1 MAFTALNCV
10 AGEVLTATKMN
21 LFAGNDNYLKDE
33 SERID
38 GEQQA
43 TAEEVTTIKAD
54 IEEAAGILDSI
65 LGENTGTDNNE
76 SENGGGSSG
85 GNDTPTTPPTNDT
98 ENTPTDNSTNDE
110 EVANG

>member
-1 MAFTALNCV
+1 MAFTTLNCV

-21 LFAGNDNYLKDE
+21 LFAGNDNYLKSE

-38 GEQQA
+38 EEQQA
-43 TAEEVTTIKAD
+43 TAGEVATIKAD

-76 SENGGGSSG
+76 SGNGGE
-85 GNDTPTTPPTNDT
+85 NDTPTTPPTSDI